1 MHGIDSGP
9 IAMVRRTLEEIHF
22 TLRCRPAG
30 GPHWLGEEDQGG
42 RVLPSICQTVRK
54 RDGITGVV
62 RDRRWDRYQLQI
74 IGSNRGG
81 GGGVEDTLRQPHP
94 GSGCMHN
101 SGHGV
106 RGCLLVMVVIE
117 I

>member
-9 IAMVRRTLEEIHF
+9 IVMVRRTLEEIHF

-42 RVLPSICQTVRK
+42 RVLLSICQTVRK
-54 RDGITGVV
+54 RDGITGMV
-62 RDRRWDRYQLQI
+62 RNRRWDRYELEI

-81 GGGVEDTLRQPHP
+81 GAVWKIL
-94 GSGCMHN
+94 SGNPTPAVDACITQ
-101 SGHGV
+101 G
-106 RGCLLVMVVIE
+106 MVSEVVCWQWR
-117 I
+117 